1 MAKLKLNI
9 GKQIQVASR
18 MHECALSNLKMF
30 CAQSIPLCS
39 EQEIIIKNHLSRIS
53 TLGLREVLDL
63 RIETIIVIQNTFT
76 FFSSLVF
83 NHAFQAFS

>member
-1 MAKLKLNI
+1 MAKLRI
-9 GKQIQVASR
+9 DVGKQIQVASR
-18 MHECALSNLKMF
+18 MHECVLSNLKMF

-39 EQEIIIKNHLSRIS
+39 EQEISRIS

>member
-39 EQEIIIKNHLSRIS
+39 EQEIIMKNHLSRIS

-63 RIETIIVIQNTFT
+63 RIEKIIIIQNTSI

-83 NHAFQAFS
+83 I